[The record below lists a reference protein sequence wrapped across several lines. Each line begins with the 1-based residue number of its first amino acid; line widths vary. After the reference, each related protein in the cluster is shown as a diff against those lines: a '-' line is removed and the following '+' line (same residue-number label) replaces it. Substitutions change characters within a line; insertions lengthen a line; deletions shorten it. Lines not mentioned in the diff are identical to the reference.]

1 MELTGNKMSSIK
13 KETFRNLTSLQFLSL
28 LDNQISTIEP
38 GAFEGLSHLQ
48 TLLLAT
54 NKITKQT
61 FQKGIFQ
68 GVNSLVDLQLFENYI
83 PYETSGELDNPPFI
97 LLKSLKYLS
106 LNNQHRNG
114 LLNFP
119 SNFLQGLESIVRI
132 HAGNLP
138 VTNLDPAT
146 FSYTPM
152 LEQDC
157 CSNPISPISPALFQP
172 VPKLRELHLS
182 KIGLQSLDFVLQ
194 VNFSKLVILSVWK
207 QTKCN

>member
-1 MELTGNKMSSIK
+1 MNLLLEISQPFSDSLGKLEKMELTGNKMSSIK

-106 LNNQHRNG
+106 EQPTSEWASE
-114 LLNFP
+114 FP
-119 SNFLQGLESIVRI
+119 I
-132 HAGNLP
+132 
-138 VTNLDPAT
+138 
-146 FSYTPM
+146 
-152 LEQDC
+152 
-157 CSNPISPISPALFQP
+157 
-172 VPKLRELHLS
+172 
-182 KIGLQSLDFVLQ
+182 
-194 VNFSKLVILSVWK
+194 
-207 QTKCN
+207 